1 MNPSIETMLA
11 ELCTLVADLGKG
23 GGQISPSIYDTAQ
36 VLRLYPPQEGVEA
49 GLEWLLTQQQADGG
63 WGESTAPYARDVP
76 TLATILALNA
86 YEQDARTAQAIEAG
100 LAFLR
105 QQAPQWADIPLD
117 ALPIATEMILPYLI
131 EEAQRARLTLD
142 PEPYAALFRLRQ
154 KKTALI
160 TSSSLRPGAAP
171 TYSWQALGQDEGT
184 IRPDASGGIGH
195 SPAATAAWLRQAEQH
210 LDLTADCATAQAYLQ
225 HAAAATG
232 VNIPGVVPNVWPIT
246 GFELAYA
253 PYALLITTLLQNP
266 SVRHAVEPILDELWI
281 IMQRGKG
288 VSFGEYFTP
297 DVDDTGLA
305 TAVLHATSH
314 PVDSAAIL
322 QFKHDD
328 HFCTFQYE
336 LNPSIFVNAHA
347 LYGLAH
353 TGERYFAA
361 ENFLI
366 ERQCTDGRWLADK
379 SHSSWLYVT
388 LEVVLVLC
396 HLGHQKEV
404 QKAIG
409 ALIHYQK
416 ADGGWGMGET
426 STRIETSYALI
437 TLATANRYELL
448 PEAGRTAL
456 QRGHEW
462 LQQLYQPNTLSQDK
476 LWLGKELYAPY
487 RVDRIYEL
495 SALLSTVP
503 EKIFA

>member
-1 MNPSIETMLA
+1 MNPSTEEMLA

-49 GLEWLLTQQQADGG
+49 GLEWLLAQQQPDGG
-63 WGESTAPYARDVP
+63 WGDPHAPYARDVP
-76 TLATILALNA
+76 TLATVLALHA
-86 YEQDARTAQAIEAG
+86 YEQDATTQHAIDAG
-100 LAFLR
+100 LTFLR
-105 QQAPQWADIPLD
+105 QQAHQWADIPLD

-131 EEAQRARLTLD
+131 EEAKRVQLALD
-142 PEPYAALFRLRQ
+142 PAPYAALLKLRQ
-154 KKTALI
+154 KKATLI
-160 TSSSLRPGAAP
+160 AGSSIRAGAAP
-171 TYSWQALGQDEGT
+171 TYSWEALSQDERA
-184 IRPDASGGIGH
+184 IQPDASGGIGH

-210 LDLTADCATAQAYLQ
+210 LDLAADCATAQAYLKN
-225 HAAAATG
+225 AAAATG
-232 VNIPGVVPNVWPIT
+232 VDIPGVVPNVWPIT

-253 PYALLITTLLQNP
+253 PYALLITTLLQTP
-266 SVRHAVEPILDELWI
+266 GVRHTVEPILDELWI

-305 TAVLHATSH
+305 TAVLQATSR

-322 QFKHDD
+322 QFKHGD
-328 HFCTFQYE
+328 HFCTFQQE
-336 LNPSIFVNAHA
+336 LNPSIFANAHA

-353 TGERYFAA
+353 VDEYYPAA
-361 ENFLI
+361 ENFLK
-366 ERQCTDGRWLADK
+366 QHQATDGRWLADK
-379 SHSSWLYVT
+379 LHSSWLYTT
-388 LEVVLVLC
+388 LEVVLALC
-396 HLGHQKEV
+396 HLGHNQEV
-404 QKAIG
+404 QKAID
-409 ALIHYQK
+409 ALLHYQK

-437 TLATANRYELL
+437 TLSTAHRYALL
-448 PEAGRTAL
+448 PAAGRNAL
-456 QRGHEW
+456 QQGYDW
-462 LQQLYQPNTLSQDK
+462 LHHLYQPYTLSQEK

-495 SALLSTVP
+495 SALLSIVS